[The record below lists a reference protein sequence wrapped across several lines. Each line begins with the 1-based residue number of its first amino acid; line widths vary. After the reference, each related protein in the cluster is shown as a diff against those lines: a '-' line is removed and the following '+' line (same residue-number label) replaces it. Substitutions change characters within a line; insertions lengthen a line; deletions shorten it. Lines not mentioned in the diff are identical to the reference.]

1 MNEPFLFGY
10 FSHSTKT
17 FNTAREVKEYNF
29 LSKLHNC
36 YIIAPNIHLFYKK
49 TSVYNQYSQL
59 INVVD
64 FVIVSAYNGTIN
76 RGSYFEIRQALEIKI
91 PVFEIYPVGI
101 GFKLRKVVE
110 VDVLPVNNISSY
122 AKLTAISIKNILY

>member
-1 MNEPFLFGY
+1 MNKPLLGF

-17 FNTAREVKEYNF
+17 FNTPKEVKEYNF
-29 LSKLHNC
+29 LSTLHNC
-36 YIIAPNIHLFYKK
+36 YIIAPNIHLYYKK
-49 TSVYNQYSQL
+49 TSIYNQYSQL

-64 FVIVSAYNGTIN
+64 FIIVSAYNGTIGKN
-76 RGSYFEIRQALEIKI
+76 SYYETRQALERKI

-101 GFKLRKVVE
+101 GFKLRKVVA

-122 AKLTAISIKNILY
+122 AKLTSISLKNFSNK